1 MNMSANFGS
10 FGARAISG
18 TYLNV
23 VCPLIRPVTTP
34 GFSGW
39 QAGAAGHDELA
50 GVGSKRRKHR

>member
-23 VCPLIRPVTTP
+23 GVCSLIRPVTTP
-34 GFSGW
+34 IIGGW
-39 QAGAAGHDELA
+39 QVGAAEPV